1 MEFICPT
8 SLQQLKVFL
17 MLVKLEKLG
26 LDANNT
32 ARQTLR
38 FHRKP
43 ILCSISQ
50 PFQPIAIGCEMC

>member
-8 SLQQLKVFL
+8 SLQLLKVFL

-26 LDANNT
+26 LGANNT

-43 ILCSISQ
+43 ILCSI
-50 PFQPIAIGCEMC
+50 

>member
-1 MEFICPT
+1 
-8 SLQQLKVFL
+8 

-26 LDANNT
+26 LDAYNT

-43 ILCSISQ
+43 ILCSLSLPYQ
-50 PFQPIAIGCEMC
+50 AIAIGCEMC